1 MVLFL
6 ADNTGVDVESSM
18 MNVRFKTMDMSVIA
32 CVLWYAVYI
41 GESVINV
48 NLRMN
53 IHGRGE
59 SVSKIAISGFKNAC
73 PGSKFTIQ
81 MLKKLPGN
89 GFRFTNIDYR

>member
-1 MVLFL
+1 MQ
-6 ADNTGVDVESSM
+6 
-18 MNVRFKTMDMSVIA
+18 
-32 CVLWYAVYI
+32 YI

-59 SVSKIAISGFKNAC
+59 SVSKIAISGFKNVC

-81 MLKKLPGN
+81 MLKKLPGK
-89 GFRFTNIDYR
+89 GFRNDTVDSQILTIDNSMRTIESKNSIKT